1 MVDSETRW
9 RMVRKQKLRGLE
21 PEPDVSIRDARA
33 EDLPAIKDLY
43 NYFIRNTVVTF
54 DDKAL
59 DLAYWQQKHEMLA
72 KFELPF
78 LVLVRGEFE
87 VIGFAFVAPWRARS
101 GYLKIVENSIYLSA
115 PATGKRLGTRLLT
128 ELISRCKAL
137 GIKEVIAV
145 IADRGADASI
155 RLHTKLGFKEQ
166 GHLAKVGTRFGK
178 PIGSYLLSLNLGR

>member
-9 RMVRKQKLRGLE
+9 RMVRKLKQRGAE
-21 PEPDVSIRDARA
+21 PERPVGIRDARP

-54 DDKAL
+54 DDKPL
-59 DLAYWQQKHEMLA
+59 DLNYWQQKYEMLT

-78 LVLVRGEFE
+78 LVLVRGDIE
-87 VIGFAFVAPWRARS
+87 VIGFAFVAPWRQRS

-115 PATGKRLGTRLLT
+115 PATGKRLGTMLLT
-128 ELISRCKAL
+128 ELISRCKAS

-145 IADRGADASI
+145 IADR
-155 RLHTKLGFKEQ
+155 
-166 GHLAKVGTRFGK
+166 
-178 PIGSYLLSLNLGR
+178 